1 MLRPIA
7 PESKALH
14 KLSRTVRF
22 AINDTPQP
30 SGVNG
35 FAGNPPLQGFGK
47 WYEVLI
53 TCRGN
58 VDQKTGYLIDIK
70 TIDAA
75 VRIHA
80 TPLLEKA
87 SVAGQSPGSVLP
99 EICRNLATAL
109 PATLESFR
117 LKLSPYHSLEMA
129 ASDQTTVLVRQKFDF
144 SAAHRLHS
152 PALSDEENRNLY
164 GKCNN
169 PRGHGHNY
177 VVEPAVA
184 VPIANAPRL
193 TLADLE
199 AITDQAIIRHFDHKH
214 LNEDTTEF
222 SVEKGGVLPSVEN
235 IAKVC
240 FERLSAAIANHPARP
255 VLSSITVWETDRTSA
270 TYPG

>member
-7 PESKALH
+7 PESQPLH

-22 AINDTPQP
+22 SINNTAQP
-30 SGVNG
+30 LGVNG
-35 FAGNPPLQGFGK
+35 FAGSPPLQGFGK
-47 WYEVLI
+47 WYEILI
-53 TCRGN
+53 TCRGT
-58 VDQKTGYLIDIK
+58 VDQATGYLIDIK
-70 TIDAA
+70 AIDAA
-75 VRIHA
+75 VRTHA
-80 TPLLEKA
+80 TPLLETA
-87 SVAGQSPGSVLP
+87 SIAGQSPESIFPAIV
-99 EICRNLATAL
+99 RNLASAL
-109 PATLESFR
+109 PAPLESFR
-117 LKLSPYHSLEMA
+117 LKLSPYHSIEMA
-129 ASDQTTVLVRQKFDF
+129 ASDHSTVVVRQKFDF

-152 PALSDEENRNLY
+152 PSLSDAENRNLY

-177 VVEPAVA
+177 VVEPAISVS
-184 VPIANAPRL
+184 VENAPRL

-240 FERLSAAIANHPARP
+240 FERLRAAIADHPARP